1 MQNIQLPNVDGKQEF
16 LTSSDLVD
24 LGLFPSVNA
33 VYSARKRGVSPDFV
47 KVGAKVLYPKSCV
60 VDFVKSCFK
69 KGKSQVD
76 ANDNL
81 TDDHD
86 A

>member
-1 MQNIQLPNVDGKQEF
+1 MQNIQLPSVDEKREF
-16 LTSSDLVD
+16 LTSGDLVD
-24 LGLFPSVNA
+24 LGLFPSINA

-47 KVGAKVLYPKSCV
+47 KIGAKVLYPRSCV
-60 VDFVKSCFK
+60 FEFVKSCFK

-81 TDDHD
+81 TDNHD